1 MFPCPFVAHYSF
13 ASGPLALGPRRD
25 FCLCC
30 MSGQLHF
37 EPDASM
43 KLFTEL
49 ITLAA
54 SLVRHL
60 GRLVISAAV
69 DSFSSCIECYQRH
82 KEGYSREAS
91 IR

>member
-1 MFPCPFVAHYSF
+1 
-13 ASGPLALGPRRD
+13 
-25 FCLCC
+25 

-37 EPDASM
+37 ELDASM

-49 ITLAA
+49 TTLAA

-82 KEGYSREAS
+82 RTRHHPSRVSDGQETSRAGR
-91 IR
+91 IPTLR

>member
-1 MFPCPFVAHYSF
+1 
-13 ASGPLALGPRRD
+13 
-25 FCLCC
+25 

-37 EPDASM
+37 ELDAPM

-49 ITLAA
+49 TTLAA
-54 SLVRHL
+54 SLVRHP

-82 KEGYSREAS
+82 KDTSSPITGD
-91 IR
+91 

>member
-1 MFPCPFVAHYSF
+1 
-13 ASGPLALGPRRD
+13 
-25 FCLCC
+25 

-37 EPDASM
+37 ELDASM

-49 ITLAA
+49 TTLAA

-60 GRLVISAAV
+60 GRLGIFAAV

-82 KEGYSREAS
+82 KDTSSPITGD
-91 IR
+91 